1 MNESYRQEVKRVYRS
16 MGTLLHKPL
25 LKKAYIWNLK
35 LIEFSDAIVSGG
47 VRDSERPCC
56 LPLIGG
62 KFGVHHGCLTDHSI
76 IAGPLP
82 GSSQSLYTLVHRF
95 YCVWQGGGSGQ
106 AVNGT
111 SSKNRREKTWGES
124 GR

>member
-1 MNESYRQEVKRVYRS
+1 MKESYRQEVKRAYRS

-47 VRDSERPCC
+47 VRKSERPRC

-62 KFGVHHGCLTDHSI
+62 KFGAHHGCLTDHSI

-82 GSSQSLYTLVHRF
+82 GSSQSLR
-95 YCVWQGGGSGQ
+95 QGGGSGQ

-111 SSKNRREKTWGES
+111 LSKNQREKTWCES
-124 GR
+124 EW